1 MIFPLHFSSRDNDL
15 VIMSE
20 DNRHYSRQSWQLMA
34 SSFTLEI
41 KVNKIFF
48 ILFSPFWISQETSQ
62 LCLNQ
67 LPETVRSSAPSS
79 LLDVPMATSL
89 AEVKGITDRYLI
101 FFSPGSPLPLLSMPV
116 QKNCCSLIF
125 GVLRIAIEPPSH
137 ICSVWCIWKVCPT
150 SPLSLG
156 CLIYDIKQEKKARET
171 FKSGERMLAQS
182 RLQFRCLKN
191 TACSIF
197 YIFN

>member
-48 ILFSPFWISQETSQ
+48 IFFSPFSISQETSQ

-101 FFSPGSPLPLLSMPV
+101 FFSPAPPPSSPLYASSEKLLLSNLWGAE
-116 QKNCCSLIF
+116 NCHWATQPHLLCLMHLKSL
-125 GVLRIAIEPPSH
+125 S
-137 ICSVWCIWKVCPT
+137 
-150 SPLSLG
+150 
-156 CLIYDIKQEKKARET
+156 
-171 FKSGERMLAQS
+171 
-182 RLQFRCLKN
+182 
-191 TACSIF
+191 
-197 YIFN
+197 